1 MQTEFHGQN
10 DIGFIG
16 LGAMGAHMV
25 RHLLK
30 AGFNLHVYDTDAA
43 AVECCAILGARVCA
57 SPSEVGN
64 AVDAVFVC
72 LPTPE
77 TVKRVVL
84 GENGVIH
91 GSRVKIYVDHS
102 TTGPSVAKEVA
113 EGLAARQITAL
124 DGPLAGGAAGAEAG
138 TLSVMISGDRWAF
151 EKLQPVF
158 KSFGRNVVHV
168 GDGVGQGQALKLVNN
183 MIVGANLVAAAE
195 AILFGVKFG
204 LSADVILKML
214 NASTGR
220 SFVTEQ
226 ILERIID
233 RKFDFGFRLEL
244 MRKDL
249 RLCVNEADA
258 IGAPMMVSALAKQF
272 YELAHA
278 HGHSS
283 EDMTVVVKELEETFG
298 VEISR

>member
-1 MQTEFHGQN
+1 
-10 DIGFIG
+10 
-16 LGAMGAHMV
+16 MGGHMAH
-25 RHLLK
+25 HLLK
-30 AGFNLHVYDTDAA
+30 AGFNLHIYDTNETALERCAA
-43 AVECCAILGARVCA
+43 LGANVCK
-57 SPSEVGN
+57 SPSDVGN
-64 AVDAVFVC
+64 AADAVFVC
-72 LPTPE
+72 LPTPAI
-77 TVKRVVL
+77 VKDAVL

-102 TTGPSVAKEVA
+102 TTGPSVAKEIA
-113 EGLAARQITAL
+113 EGLSVRQITVL
-124 DGPLAGGAAGAEAG
+124 DGPLAGGVAGAEAG
-138 TLSVMISGDRWAF
+138 TLSVMVSGARWAF
-151 EKLQPVF
+151 EKLEPAF

-168 GDGVGQGQALKLVNN
+168 GDEVGQGQALKLVNN
-183 MIVGANLVAAAE
+183 MIVGANLVVAAE

-226 ILERIID
+226 ILERVID
-233 RKFDFGFRLEL
+233 RKFEFGFRLEL

-258 IGAPMMVSALAKQF
+258 VGAPMMVSALAKQF

-278 HGHSS
+278 HGHAD
-283 EDMTVVVKELEETFG
+283 EDMTVVVKELEEAFG